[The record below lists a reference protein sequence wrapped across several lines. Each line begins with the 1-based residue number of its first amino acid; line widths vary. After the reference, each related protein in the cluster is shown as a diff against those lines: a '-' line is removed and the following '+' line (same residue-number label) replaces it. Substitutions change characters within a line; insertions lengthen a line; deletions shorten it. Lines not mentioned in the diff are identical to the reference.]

1 MHTTPLPTWYHAR
14 AAEPPLDLPP
24 LEGRRAT
31 RVAVVG
37 GGLAGLAAALSLAE
51 RGVEA
56 VLLEAGRIGDGASGR
71 NGGMVSAGFTRGTGD
86 LVPLIGLEGARA
98 LHRLSREAM
107 DLVRAR
113 VARHAV
119 ACDLVQGVFVASWF
133 DGFPRLQVEAELLN
147 RTFGMRLEPWPEER
161 VRAVY
166 RTERYTGGAFDPDGF
181 HLDPLALCRG
191 YARAALARGAF
202 LFEASPALRLEGGE
216 GRVRLCTPCGVV
228 EAETV
233 VLATSAYGDAILPE
247 LRRAILPVAS
257 YVVVTEPLGRRL
269 EEVVGAPWAVYD
281 DRFAV
286 GYYRPLPE
294 GRLLWGGRVSLRD
307 DPPDLA
313 RLMRRD
319 LARVY
324 PQLAKVRIEHAWPG
338 RMGFARHKMPVVRP
352 LGPGVW
358 ATTAYGGHGLNTTT
372 MGGELVAAAIAEGDD
387 RWRLLAPFAPVPV
400 FGRLGRLAAQ
410 GIYWGRAA
418 GDVLRAARLRRR
430 TR

>member
-1 MHTTPLPTWYHAR
+1 
-14 AAEPPLDLPP
+14 
-24 LEGRRAT
+24 
-31 RVAVVG
+31 
-37 GGLAGLAAALSLAE
+37 
-51 RGVEA
+51 
-56 VLLEAGRIGDGASGR
+56 
-71 NGGMVSAGFTRGTGD
+71 
-86 LVPLIGLEGARA
+86 
-98 LHRLSREAM
+98 
-107 DLVRAR
+107 
-113 VARHAV
+113 
-119 ACDLVQGVFVASWF
+119 
-133 DGFPRLQVEAELLN
+133 
-147 RTFGMRLEPWPEER
+147 MRLEPWPEER

-216 GRVRLCTPCGVV
+216 GRFRLRTPCGVV